1 MFGDSIGSNAVRVNF
16 GAKFLRSVVDAAP
29 ETSSVRP
36 RLRWGAVTA
45 TTLPTPPARQ
55 PRRRLLGGGANSE
68 VSASTEAE
76 LRDLGIVPVFLLR
89 LFLIIAPTGMFYGL
103 WELGNGGIYQ
113 QTVYALPA
121 IAALLVAPRR
131 AILRIP
137 VSVSL
142 FLLLGWMSLSY
153 MWTIDV
159 AQTQFQVRQQIALC
173 LAVVIAVGLLPLE
186 ESFRWFLRG
195 VKLLLLISLFA
206 TIFDSGTRVSIEFG
220 SVLSAWEAWFPS
232 KNNLGRFL
240 AFALASILWLDRGT
254 WSKILWSSIA
264 IGLAVGANSATA
276 VAAMFLLAAFAFW
289 INRYRKLGDEL
300 TGVFAVVSVFLGL
313 VAVIAGFAALAIIV
327 DALGRDLTF
336 TGRTEIW
343 DGLLPFIE
351 DRLWHGYGHDALWTL
366 ETSESRALSRAVGFP
381 PAHAH
386 NSVLNTMAGIGLVG
400 LVLFFGLF
408 ISTLTA
414 ALRHLRTSVYAA
426 WALTFCLLLLVFG
439 SVESVFT
446 TDWLPV
452 TVMARL
458 AMVKLSRARRVLE
471 EQDTLLAEAIR
482 PTLSI
487 DLDADRGGYEPVGVK
502 RSGS

>member
-55 PRRRLLGGGANSE
+55 PRRRLLGGGSNSE

-89 LFLIIAPTGMFYGL
+89 LFLIIAPTGMFFGL
-103 WELGNGGIYQ
+103 WRLGNGGIYQ
-113 QTVYALPA
+113 QTFYALPA
-121 IAALLVAPRR
+121 IGALFIAPRR

-142 FLLLGWMSLSY
+142 FLLLGWMALSY
-153 MWTIDV
+153 LWTIDP
-159 AQTQFQVRQQIALC
+159 AQTQYQVRQQVSLC
-173 LAVVIAVGLLPLE
+173 LGVVVAVGLLPLE
-186 ESFRWFLRG
+186 ETFRWFLRG

-240 AFALASILWLDRGT
+240 AFAIGCILWLDKGF
-254 WSKILWSSIA
+254 WSRVFWCSIA
-264 IGLAVGANSATA
+264 LGLAVGANSATA
-276 VAAMFLLAAFAFW
+276 VAAIFLLAGFSFW

-300 TGVFAVVSVFLGL
+300 TGVFAVVSVFVGL
-313 VAVIAGFAALAIIV
+313 IGIIAGFAALAIIV

-336 TGRTEIW
+336 TGRTDIW

-351 DRLWHGYGHDALWTL
+351 DRLWYGYGHDALWTGQ
-366 ETSESRALSRAVGFP
+366 TTESRTLARTVGFA

-386 NSVLNTMAGIGLVG
+386 NSVLNTLAGIGVPG
-400 LVLFFGLF
+400 LILYFALF

-414 ALRHLRTSVYAA
+414 ALRHLRRSAIAA
-426 WALTFCLLLLVFG
+426 WALAFCMLVLVFG
-439 SVESVFT
+439 SVESVFVA
-446 TDWLPV
+446 DWLPV
-452 TVMARL
+452 LVMARL
-458 AMVKLSRARRVLE
+458 AMAKLTRSRRMAE
-471 EQDTLLAEAIR
+471 EQDVLLAEAIR

-487 DLDADRGGYEPVGVK
+487 DLDAEPGGYDPVGVK
-502 RSGS
+502 PPR